1 MSHPFVLNLI
11 HTSANDELPT
21 VAGVAPIPT
30 KSDSGHLLDAPTI
43 EEQVVQ
49 LRRDGLSIAKIVKA
63 TGLPERRV
71 KILTK
76 DVPMG
81 ISTPFDKSV
90 SRIYD
95 LATRSQGIKDY
106 ELRGVLHQEY
116 GCKWDTSEGRYYSS
130 FDADVIKRIK
140 ERVRQR
146 ASKEDSNV
154 IFVMDWVD
162 ETAPT
167 GSRLFLENSALNL
180 MCRIDECVNQ
190 FMELHGTRAAEDSED
205 ADLAQRKQAF
215 AARKHIL
222 KIVSGLGAEPVA
234 KLLVRT
240 TAVTNSLDGIPDMSC
255 PKVTGARDEY
265 FPEPSY
271 NDPFL
276 EYVESQG
283 WLGQAT

>member
-11 HTSANDELPT
+11 PTSANDELAT

-30 KSDSGHLLDAPTI
+30 KSDSSHTLDVPTI

-49 LRRDGLSIAKIVKA
+49 LRRDGLSIAKIVQS
-63 TGLPERRV
+63 TGHPERKV
-71 KILTK
+71 KALIK
-76 DVPMG
+76 GIPMG

-90 SRIYD
+90 SRTYG
-95 LATRSQGIKDY
+95 LACRPQGIKDY
-106 ELRGVLHQEY
+106 ELRSILHQEY
-116 GCKWDTSEGRYYSS
+116 GCKWDTSEGRYHSN
-130 FDADVIKRIK
+130 FDADVIKRVK
-140 ERVRQR
+140 EKVRQR

-154 IFVMDWVD
+154 IFVMDWVG

-167 GSRLFLENSALNL
+167 GSRLFLEKSALNL
-180 MCRIDECVNQ
+180 MCRIDECINQ

-222 KIVSGLGAEPVA
+222 KIVSGLGPEPVA
-234 KLLVRT
+234 RLLVRT
-240 TAVTNSLDGIPDMSC
+240 TDVTNSLDGVPDMSC
-255 PKVTGARDEY
+255 PKVPDSQDEY

-276 EYVESQG
+276 EYVE
-283 WLGQAT
+283 LLALIEN

>member
-1 MSHPFVLNLI
+1 MPHPFVLNLI
-11 HTSANDELPT
+11 PTSANDELTT

-30 KSDSGHLLDAPTI
+30 KSDSGHTLDAPTV

-49 LRRDGLSIAKIVKA
+49 LRRGGLSIAKIVQA

-71 KILTK
+71 KALTK

-95 LATRSQGIKDY
+95 LATRPQGIKDY
-106 ELRGVLHQEY
+106 ELRGIMHQEY

-130 FDADVIKRIK
+130 FDAAVIKRVK

-167 GSRLFLENSALNL
+167 GSRLLLENSALNL

-190 FMELHGTRAAEDSED
+190 FMELHGTRAEEDSED

-215 AARKHIL
+215 AARMHIL

-240 TAVTNSLDGIPDMSC
+240 TAVTNSLDGVSDMSG
-255 PKVTGARDEY
+255 PLAKGSRDEY

-283 WLGQAT
+283 WLG

>member
-1 MSHPFVLNLI
+1 MPHPFVLNLI
-11 HTSANDELPT
+11 PTSANDELAT

-30 KSDSGHLLDAPTI
+30 KSDSGHAFDAPTI

-49 LRRDGLSIAKIVKA
+49 LRRDGLSIAKIVQS
-63 TGLPERRV
+63 TGHPERKV
-71 KILTK
+71 KALIK
-76 DVPMG
+76 GIPMG

-106 ELRGVLHQEY
+106 ELRGILHQEY
-116 GCKWDTSEGRYYSS
+116 GCKWDTAEGRYYSS
-130 FDADVIKRIK
+130 FDADVVKRVK

-146 ASKEDSNV
+146 ASKDDSNV

-190 FMELHGTRAAEDSED
+190 FMELHGTCAAEDSED
-205 ADLAQRKQAF
+205 ADLARRKQAY
-215 AARKHIL
+215 AARMHIL

-240 TAVTNSLDGIPDMSC
+240 TAVTNSLDGVSDMSG
-255 PKVTGARDEY
+255 PQAKGSRDEY

-283 WLGQAT
+283 WLG

>member
-1 MSHPFVLNLI
+1 MPHPFVLNLI
-11 HTSANDELPT
+11 PASANDDLAT

-30 KSDSGHLLDAPTI
+30 KSDSGRTLDAPTI

-49 LRRDGLSIAKIVKA
+49 LRRDGLSIAKIVQA
-63 TGLPERRV
+63 TGHPERRV
-71 KILTK
+71 KALIK
-76 DVPMG
+76 GVPMG

-90 SRIYD
+90 SRTYD
-95 LATRSQGIKDY
+95 LGCRPQGIKDY
-106 ELRGVLHQEY
+106 ELRGILHQEY

-130 FDADVIKRIK
+130 FDADVIKRVK

-146 ASKEDSNV
+146 AIKEDSNV

-167 GSRLFLENSALNL
+167 GSRLFLEESALSL
-180 MCRIDECVNQ
+180 MCRIDECINQ
-190 FMELHGTRAAEDSED
+190 FMELHSTRAAEDSEN
-205 ADLAQRKQAF
+205 AELAQRKQAF

-234 KLLVRT
+234 KLLGRT
-240 TAVTNSLDGIPDMSC
+240 TALTNSLDGVPDMICPKIPD
-255 PKVTGARDEY
+255 ARDEY

-283 WLGQAT
+283 WLG

>member
-11 HTSANDELPT
+11 PTSANDELAT

-30 KSDSGHLLDAPTI
+30 KSDSSHTLDVPTI

-49 LRRDGLSIAKIVKA
+49 LRRDGLSIAKIVQS
-63 TGLPERRV
+63 TGHPERKV
-71 KILTK
+71 KALIK
-76 DVPMG
+76 GIPMG

-90 SRIYD
+90 NRTYG
-95 LATRSQGIKDY
+95 LACRPQGIKDY
-106 ELRGVLHQEY
+106 ELRSILHQEY
-116 GCKWDTSEGRYYSS
+116 GCKWDTSEGRYHSN
-130 FDADVIKRIK
+130 FDADVIKRVK
-140 ERVRQR
+140 EKVRQR

-167 GSRLFLENSALNL
+167 GSRLFLEESALNL
-180 MCRIDECVNQ
+180 MCRIDECINQ
-190 FMELHGTRAAEDSED
+190 FMELHGARAAEDSED
-205 ADLAQRKQAF
+205 ADLALRKQAF

-240 TAVTNSLDGIPDMSC
+240 TAVTNLLDGAPDMSC
-255 PKVTGARDEY
+255 PKVPDSRDEY

-283 WLGQAT
+283 WLG

>member
-1 MSHPFVLNLI
+1 MPHPFVLNFI
-11 HTSANDELPT
+11 PTSANDELAT

-30 KSDSGHLLDAPTI
+30 KSDSGHTLDVPTI

-49 LRRDGLSIAKIVKA
+49 LRRDGLSIAKIVQS
-63 TGLPERRV
+63 TGHPERKV
-71 KILTK
+71 KALIK
-76 DVPMG
+76 GIPMG

-90 SRIYD
+90 SRAYG
-95 LATRSQGIKDY
+95 LACRPQGIKDY
-106 ELRGVLHQEY
+106 ELRSILHQEY
-116 GCKWDTSEGRYYSS
+116 GCKWDTSEGRYHSN
-130 FDADVIKRIK
+130 FDADVIKRVK
-140 ERVRQR
+140 EKVRQR

-167 GSRLFLENSALNL
+167 GSRLFLEESALNL
-180 MCRIDECVNQ
+180 MCRIDECINQ
-190 FMELHGTRAAEDSED
+190 FMELHGARAAEDSED
-205 ADLAQRKQAF
+205 ADLALRKQAF

-240 TAVTNSLDGIPDMSC
+240 TAVTNLLDGAPDMSC
-255 PKVTGARDEY
+255 PKVPDSRDEY

-283 WLGQAT
+283 WLG